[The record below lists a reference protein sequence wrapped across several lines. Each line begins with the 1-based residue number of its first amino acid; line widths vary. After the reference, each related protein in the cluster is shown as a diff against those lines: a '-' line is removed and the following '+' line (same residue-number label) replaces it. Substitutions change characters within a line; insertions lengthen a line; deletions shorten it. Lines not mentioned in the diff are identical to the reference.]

1 MKSQEEHGE
10 CMKKKISVL
19 VGTPSIAQP
28 SADLEILEEEL
39 GFPNTNKPR
48 GLGGVQRL
56 SGKLPHL

>member
-1 MKSQEEHGE
+1 MKSQEEHDE

-28 SADLEILEEEL
+28 SADSEILEEL